1 MARDE
6 GGPLPRPFS
15 LGQSRQAGRDG
26 KGVQAEIGQ
35 LDGAHKEV
43 RDLQTISFLSQMLVQ
58 YLTSTKSHIFL
69 QGEVLP
75 IQHRVAEA

>member
-15 LGQSRQAGRDG
+15 HTQSRPAGHDG
-26 KGVQAEIGQ
+26 KGVQAESGQ
-35 LDGAHKEV
+35 VDGAHQEG
-43 RDLQTISFLSQMLVQ
+43 RDFRPVSFLSQMLVQ
-58 YLTSTKSHIFL
+58 YLTSAKSNVFL

-75 IQHRVAEA
+75 I